1 MIVEGYYSCKKLFSK
16 DGIVPLNGKCYSA
29 NVVIVPINVIMQGT
43 GGDKMCLDT
52 LKERYKKE
60 IGIINSSKD
69 FFNRDEYNPWPEK
82 KVRDLIMEFENA
94 LDNDSKD
101 FSWLNVEEG
110 LSGLESKKLEN
121 IHYGIPNHI
130 KGNIDDARLFLC
142 LVNPNIALKD
152 KKYKIGIKSYFVEA
166 KKEAGGDSSL
176 KIIDKKNSGLEEF
189 ITKHIVDCGE
199 KSSILYQELSKLKE
213 ENSLEGE
220 YYFSHYFAHI
230 CFNYLGRR
238 KVSLNELL
246 DILSEEEWEKLFDM
260 TKLIANLEAFPFRS
274 KNPGFTKGNSTSFAN
289 EIVKSK
295 SKVGMLSARLI
306 IWRIVKYL
314 NEKSTHK
321 NENESGPVKPVFIF
335 RRFNTAWLPSIM
347 NVLMFD
353 LKFNKN
359 QSEKIIEEL
368 HKNYF
373 YTIRTQDFDDQSGF
387 VGKNICKNNK
397 RLTDEDFRIL
407 SVETFR

>member
-16 DGIVPLNGKCYSA
+16 DFIVPLNEKCYSA
-29 NVVIVPINVIMQGT
+29 NVAIVPINGIMQEI
-43 GGDKMCLDT
+43 GGDKMCLED
-52 LKERYKKE
+52 LKEHYKKE
-60 IGIINSSKD
+60 IGIINSSEE
-69 FFNRDEYNPWPEK
+69 FFNRDEYNPWSEK

-94 LDNDSKD
+94 LNDDSKD

-152 KKYKIGIKSYFVEA
+152 KKYKIGIKSYFIEA
-166 KKEAGGDSSL
+166 EKEAGGDSSL
-176 KIIDKKNSGLEEF
+176 KIIDKNSDREEF

-199 KSSILYQELSKLKE
+199 ESSILYQELSKLKE
-213 ENSLEGE
+213 NNSLEGE

-230 CFNYLGRR
+230 CFEYLGKR
-238 KVSLNELL
+238 KVSLNKLPEK
-246 DILSEEEWEKLFDM
+246 LSEEEWKKLLDM
-260 TKLIANLEAFPFRS
+260 SKLIANLEAFPFRS

-314 NEKSTHK
+314 NEKSNQK
-321 NENESGPVKPVFIF
+321 NENELEPVKPVFIF
-335 RRFNTAWLPSIM
+335 RRFNTAWLQSIM

-359 QSEKIIEEL
+359 QSKKIIEEL
-368 HKNYF
+368 HENFF
-373 YTIRTQDFDDQSGF
+373 YTIRTQDFDGQSGY
-387 VGKNICKNNK
+387 VGKNICKNNE
-397 RLTDEDFRIL
+397 RLDDDDFRIL
-407 SVETFR
+407 CVETFK